1 MLASLRSVRAPILGG
16 CILLAGL
23 AVVPASVALR
33 AAWTEWGLA
42 AQALKMDLAGNRLN
56 EGLFELLLER
66 AATNAALNAPAAI
79 SAAGRASIERSR
91 RQFDAK
97 VTEAREAMLRSGAP
111 EARRMLAELEHGLT
125 RLGALRSRADAE
137 LGRPFGERQ
146 ADFARSGFF
155 REMSGFVELQ
165 QGIWALL
172 LQQGGVIDP
181 LVARVNALKQGSW
194 LARDA
199 AGRERSTVANAL
211 SAVRALT
218 ADERSTIQA
227 SRGAV
232 DVAWRLVEAD
242 PTVRTE
248 PRLIAAMAQAQAEY
262 FQTFRTLAA
271 AQAEPGPH
279 RLAGDAFIAQTTPLI
294 GSLLAVRD
302 AAAVVTEE
310 QLAAVVNAAE
320 WRAGLAGLT
329 LLGGLLGLV
338 LSGWLLVRRVL
349 RPLARMEAATAR
361 LKARDYVTPVPGTEG
376 ADEFAT
382 LAQGLEAL
390 RLEAARA
397 ESLDQ
402 AAEAQRAT
410 TEAERRT
417 ARLALAERIEGS
429 IGGVVHRLG
438 EEVGTL
444 RAAVHALRDGSD
456 RTASQ
461 AQEVSLSAGQASGN
475 VQTVSAAAEELAA
488 SVGEITRQVSQAAQ
502 VAGRALAETRRTDET
517 MRDLTGAAEKIGE
530 VVRLISDIAGQ
541 TNLLA
546 LNATIEAARAGE
558 AGKGFAVVASEVKSL
573 ASQTGRATGEIG
585 AQIGAIQAAAGA
597 AVRSIQGIGTV
608 VEEINEVASA
618 IAAAVEQ
625 QGAATRE
632 IARNV
637 AEAAAGTDAVST
649 QIQAVGEDIA
659 AAQEAVALL
668 GGGTDAVAGQGEA
681 LRAELSVMLGEM
693 RAA

>member
-16 CILLAGL
+16 CLLLAGL
-23 AVVPASVALR
+23 AIIPASSTLR
-33 AAWTEWGLA
+33 SAWAEWGA
-42 AQALKMDLAGNRLN
+42 ADQALKMDQAGNRLN

-66 AATNAALNAPAAI
+66 ASTNAALNAPAAI
-79 SAAGRASIERSR
+79 AAAPRAAIERSR

-97 VTEAREAMLRSGAP
+97 LTEAREAMLRSGAP
-111 EARRMLAELEHGLT
+111 DVQRMLADLDQGLT
-125 RLGALRSRADAE
+125 RLAALRNRTDAE
-137 LGRPFGERQ
+137 LARPLAERQ
-146 ADFARSGFF
+146 ADFARGGFF

-172 LQQGGVIDP
+172 LQQGGAIDP

-199 AGRERSTVANAL
+199 AGRERSTVANAV
-211 SAVRALT
+211 SATRALT
-218 ADERSTIQA
+218 ADERSTVQA

-232 DVAWRLVEAD
+232 DIAWRLVEAD
-242 PTVRTE
+242 PTVRRE
-248 PRLIAAMAQAQAEY
+248 PRLMAAMARAQAEY

-271 AQAEPGPH
+271 AQAEPGSH
-279 RLAGDAFIAQTTPLI
+279 RLAGAAFIEQTTPLI

-302 AAAVVTEE
+302 AATLVTEE
-310 QLAAVVNAAE
+310 KLTVVVNDAERRAA
-320 WRAGLAGLT
+320 LAGLV
-329 LLGGLLGLV
+329 LLGALLGLV

-349 RPLARMEAATAR
+349 NPLARLEAATAR
-361 LKARDYVTPVPGTEG
+361 LKARDYATPVPGTEG
-376 ADEFAT
+376 ADEFAR
-382 LAQGLEAL
+382 LSQGLEAL

-397 ESLDQ
+397 DSLDQ
-402 AAEAQRAT
+402 AAETQRLA
-410 TEAERRT
+410 TEAERRA

-429 IGGVVHRLG
+429 IGGVASRLG
-438 EEVGTL
+438 QEVGTL
-444 RAAVHALRDGSD
+444 RAAVHALREGSD
-456 RTASQ
+456 RTANQ
-461 AQEVSLSAGQASGN
+461 AQEVSASAGQASSN
-475 VQTVSAAAEELAA
+475 VQTVSAAAEQLAA
-488 SVGEITRQVSQAAQ
+488 SVGEITRQVSQAAT
-502 VAGRALAETRRTDET
+502 VASRALAETRRTDET
-517 MRDLTGAAEKIGE
+517 MRELTGAAEKIGE

-585 AQIGAIQAAAGA
+585 SQIGAIQAAAEA
-597 AVRSIQGIGTV
+597 AVRSIQGIGVV

-649 QIQAVGEDIA
+649 QIQAVGEDVA
-659 AAQEAVALL
+659 AAQEAVAQLS
-668 GGGTDAVAGQGEA
+668 GGTDAVAGQGEA

>member
-1 MLASLRSVRAPILGG
+1 MLTSLRSVRAPILGG
-16 CILLAGL
+16 CLLLAGL
-23 AVVPASVALR
+23 AIIPASITLQGSWREWMAAGQALR
-33 AAWTEWGLA
+33 VD
-42 AQALKMDLAGNRLN
+42 QAGNRLN
-56 EGLFELLLER
+56 EALFELLLER
-66 AATNAALNAPAAI
+66 AASNAALGANSAIGAA
-79 SAAGRASIERSR
+79 SRATIDRSR

-97 VTEAREAMLRSGAP
+97 LSEARDAMLRSGAP
-111 EARRMLAELEHGLT
+111 DAQRMLNDLEQGIT
-125 RLGALRSRADAE
+125 RLAALRQRADAE
-137 LGRPFGERQ
+137 MARPLAERQ
-146 ADFARSGFF
+146 ADFAGGGFF
-155 REMSGFVELQ
+155 REMSAFVELQ

-172 LQQGGVIDP
+172 LQQGGAIDP
-181 LVARVNALKQGSW
+181 LVARVNALKQASW

-199 AGRERSTVANAL
+199 AGRERSTVANVV
-211 SAVRALT
+211 SANRSPT
-218 ADERSTIQA
+218 GDERNTIQA

-232 DVAWRLVEAD
+232 DLAWRLVAAD
-242 PTVRTE
+242 PSVRTE
-248 PRLIAAMAQAQAEY
+248 ARLMASVAQAEAEY
-262 FQTFRTLAA
+262 FRAFRTLSAE
-271 AQAEPGPH
+271 QAEPGPH
-279 RLAGDAFIAQTTPLI
+279 RLTGPVFIERTTPMI

-302 AAAVVTEE
+302 AATVVTEE
-310 QLAAVVNAAE
+310 QLA
-320 WRAGLAGLT
+320 T
-329 LLGGLLGLV
+329 LLAEARARAALSGLVLLGAILGLL
-338 LSGWLLVRRVL
+338 LSGWLLMRRVL
-349 RPLARMEAATAR
+349 RPLARLEAATVR
-361 LKARDYVTPVPGTEG
+361 LKARDYATAVPGTEG
-376 ADEFAT
+376 TDEFAR

-402 AAEAQRAT
+402 AAETQRLA

-429 IGGVVHRLG
+429 IGGVVSRLG
-438 EEVGTL
+438 TEVETL
-444 RAAVHALRDGSD
+444 RAAVDALRVGSD
-456 RTASQ
+456 RTANQ
-461 AQEVSLSAGQASGN
+461 AQEVSASAGQASGN
-475 VQTVSAAAEELAA
+475 VQTVSAAAEQLAA

-502 VAGRALAETRRTDET
+502 VASRALAETRRTDET
-517 MRDLTGAAEKIGE
+517 MRELTGAAEKIGE

-597 AVRSIQGIGTV
+597 AVLSIQGIGTV

-649 QIQAVGEDIA
+649 QIQAVGDDMA
-659 AAQEAVALL
+659 AAQEAVLQL
-668 GGGTDAVAGQGEA
+668 SGGTDAVAGQGEA
-681 LRAELSVMLGEM
+681 LKAELSVMLQEM